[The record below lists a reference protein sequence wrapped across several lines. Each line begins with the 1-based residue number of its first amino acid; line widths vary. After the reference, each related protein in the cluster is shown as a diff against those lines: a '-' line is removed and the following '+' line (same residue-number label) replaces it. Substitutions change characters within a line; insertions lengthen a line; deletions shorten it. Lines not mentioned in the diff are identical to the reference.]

1 MSSNFGSHLKIS
13 LFGESHGKAI
23 GVVMDGMPSG
33 IPLDE
38 DEILREMG
46 RRAPGKNPLST
57 ARSEGDQPQIV
68 SGYFE
73 GNTTGTPLCAWILN
87 TDTRSRDY
95 GKLKDVM
102 RPGHADYTGAVRY
115 QGFQDYRGGGHF
127 SGRITAP
134 LVFAGAVCKQIL
146 SRQGIFVGS
155 HIAKIHGISDDPFD
169 PVALDQPLLSQLTHM
184 EFPVLNKQAGEEMKE
199 EILKAKG
206 DADSVGGVIEA
217 GIVGIPAGIG
227 DPFFDSVESV
237 LSHLLF
243 SVPAVKGVSFGLGF
257 EISDLYGS
265 QSNDSYY
272 MDDGQV
278 KTRTNHNGGILGG
291 ITNGMPVVFRVAI
304 KPTASIGKQQQSV
317 NLKTGQDEALI
328 VTGRHDP
335 CIVQR
340 AVPVIEAAAAIGICD
355 ILLGSER
362 WRTQNAGTR

>member
-1 MSSNFGSHLKIS
+1 MRSCGRW
-13 LFGESHGKAI
+13 
-23 GVVMDGMPSG
+23 DGGPRERILYPLLDRRG
-33 IPLDE
+33 INRRLSVGT
-38 DEILREMG
+38 LRETQPVPPCARG
-46 RRAPGKNPLST
+46 FSIQIPVLGLWKTQRCDASRTRRLY
-57 ARSEGDQPQIV
+57 R
-68 SGYFE
+68 
-73 GNTTGTPLCAWILN
+73 
-87 TDTRSRDY
+87 
-95 GKLKDVM
+95 
-102 RPGHADYTGAVRY
+102 AVRY

-328 VTGRHDP
+328 VTGRHDRVLYNGRSP
-335 CIVQR
+335 
-340 AVPVIEAAAAIGICD
+340 
-355 ILLGSER
+355 
-362 WRTQNAGTR
+362 